1 MHFGAHQDLELL
13 ALLVAVGAL
22 LALTPT
28 LRVPLPILL
37 VAGGAAL
44 GFIPGLPDIAL
55 PPDLVLVAVLPP
67 LLYSGAFFT
76 SLREL
81 RSNKRPI
88 SLLAFGLV
96 GATMAAVGIAAHEW
110 IGLPW
115 AVAFTLGAIVSPTD
129 ALAATEI
136 TSRLGAPRRIVSL
149 IEGESLIN
157 DGTALVLY
165 KAAIGAAVGGT
176 FSLADTSGRIV
187 LNVVGGIAIGLAV
200 GWVVRQVRRRID
212 EPPVEIAIAVLSGYL
227 AYLPAAAAGVSGVLA
242 AVTIGVYM
250 GWHTPELTTERTRL
264 SGDAFWEI
272 LVFLVNALLFVLVGL
287 QLRRIIDALSGI
299 SSLKLMGYGALVSAV
314 VILTRIIWVPVF
326 AYLPRWA
333 FPAIRRR
340 DPYPPWQWPALI
352 SWVGIRGAV
361 SLVAALAL
369 PTNFPDRELI
379 VYLTFAVILAT
390 LVIQGLTLPLRDA
403 LARDQRRRERR
414 PRGGEGADQ
423 GGRSGTRADRGA
435 RRRGRRPPADRRA
448 ASPCVRLPAGS
459 VPRAPR
465 RRGRRCDRGA
475 VGRVS
480 AGHARAPRRRAGDV
494 ADAAQRRGHRRQRHA
509 ARATRPRPRGRPA
522 RSLEA
527 HDREHDRDD
536 GEHDDAVGEDL
547 RQIGRRQ
554 RLAEAER
561 SLVAPQPVV
570 ATERQAR
577 SEDDRD
583 DRDEVRAAP
592 LDDLR
597 EGEPARD
604 QRERRPVP
612 GEERALVREGEPGIR
627 IGSAVIG
634 IGVTRAILRVGL
646 GAHATVS
653 GCSALRLDL
662 GEVVPLELV
671 LRERRQPAGLATHLA
686 TPLLLATGLGGMQ
699 RIREAPFER

>member
-76 SLREL
+76 SLRDL
-81 RSNKRPI
+81 RANKRPI

-96 GATMAAVGIAAHEW
+96 GATMAAVGVVAHEW
-110 IGLPW
+110 VHLSW

-176 FSLADTSGRIV
+176 FSLLDTSGRIV

-200 GWVVRQVRRRID
+200 GWVVRHVRRRID
-212 EPPVEIAIAVLSGYL
+212 DPPVEIAIAVLSGYL

-250 GWHTPELTTERTRL
+250 GWYTPELTTERTRL

-272 LVFLVNALLFVLVGL
+272 FVFLVNALLFVLVGL

-299 SSLKLMGYGALVSAV
+299 STLRLMGYGALVCAAV
-314 VILTRIIWVPVF
+314 IVTRIIWVPVF

-333 FPAIRRR
+333 FPSIRRR

-390 LVIQGLTLPLRDA
+390 LVIQGLTLPLLMRVLAISDDGSADREEAKARIKAAEAA
-403 LARDQRRRERR
+403 LARIDELVAEDAVRPQTAERL
-414 PRGGEGADQ
+414 
-423 GGRSGTRADRGA
+423 
-435 RRRGRRPPADRRA
+435 RRA
-448 ASPCVRLPAGS
+448 YGFRRDRFRARLDDG
-459 VPRAPR
+459 
-465 RRGRRCDRGA
+465 DDGA
-475 VGRVS
+475 IEEQS
-480 AGHARAPRRRAGDV
+480 AAYQQVMHELLNAEQAMLLTLRNDGVIDDNV
-494 ADAAQRRGHRRQRHA
+494 DDAARSA
-509 ARATRPRPRGRPA
+509 PRPRPQRP
-522 RSLEA
+522 
-527 HDREHDRDD
+527 
-536 GEHDDAVGEDL
+536 
-547 RQIGRRQ
+547 
-554 RLAEAER
+554 
-561 SLVAPQPVV
+561 
-570 ATERQAR
+570 
-577 SEDDRD
+577 
-583 DRDEVRAAP
+583 
-592 LDDLR
+592 
-597 EGEPARD
+597 
-604 QRERRPVP
+604 
-612 GEERALVREGEPGIR
+612 
-627 IGSAVIG
+627 
-634 IGVTRAILRVGL
+634 L
-646 GAHATVS
+646 G
-653 GCSALRLDL
+653 LDL
-662 GEVVPLELV
+662 
-671 LRERRQPAGLATHLA
+671 
-686 TPLLLATGLGGMQ
+686 
-699 RIREAPFER
+699 